1 MLTEK
6 SSEKQRDLYICCID
20 YVKAEMGD
28 WVDMQEGG
36 RQGCILSPDSFNLYS
51 EEFSLRCRSG

>member
-28 WVDMQEGG
+28 WVDMQNGG

-51 EEFSLRCRSG
+51 

>member
-36 RQGCILSPDSFNLYS
+36 RQGCILSPI
-51 EEFSLRCRSG
+51 RSTCIAKNSH